1 MILND
6 KLQEKE
12 QMISKK
18 SFALY
23 TIVTFKISNRKVN
36 SWLRNQ
42 FCQKVLEKYGNL
54 QGFYDRIK
62 KAKRE
67 QK

>member
-23 TIVTFKISNRKVN
+23 TIATFKISNRKVN
-36 SWLRNQ
+36 S
-42 FCQKVLEKYGNL
+42 
-54 QGFYDRIK
+54 
-62 KAKRE
+62 
-67 QK
+67 

>member
-36 SWLRNQ
+36 S
-42 FCQKVLEKYGNL
+42 
-54 QGFYDRIK
+54 
-62 KAKRE
+62 
-67 QK
+67 